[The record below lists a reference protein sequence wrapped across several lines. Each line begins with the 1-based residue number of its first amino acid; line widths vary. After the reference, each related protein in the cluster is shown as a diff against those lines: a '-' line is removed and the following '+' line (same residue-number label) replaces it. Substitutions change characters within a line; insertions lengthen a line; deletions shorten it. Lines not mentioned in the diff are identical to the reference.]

1 LPQNQE
7 SVLLIGIKFETY
19 SCALVEHANGADGSD
34 EDTKEDGGEW
44 AESGPF
50 SPVVESFRK

>member
-1 LPQNQE
+1 
-7 SVLLIGIKFETY
+7 VLLIGIKFETY